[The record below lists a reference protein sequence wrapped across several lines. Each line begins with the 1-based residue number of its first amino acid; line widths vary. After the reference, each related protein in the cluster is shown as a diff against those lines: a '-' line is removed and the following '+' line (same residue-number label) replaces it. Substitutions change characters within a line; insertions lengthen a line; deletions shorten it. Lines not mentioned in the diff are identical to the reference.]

1 MGAAAAKSFCQ
12 KLNQKVEAAASDS
25 STEIVGCLS
34 LHSLL
39 IPAGSCA
46 RLSPTMCPLAARGP
60 SSGTSRVRAAAAQ
73 LSWWVRE
80 TRTLPGP
87 SPRWAA

>member
-1 MGAAAAKSFCQ
+1 MGAAAKSFCQ

-46 RLSPTMCPLAARGP
+46 RLSPTMCPLGP
-60 SSGTSRVRAAAAQ
+60 SSGTSSRVRAAQ

-80 TRTLPGP
+80 TRTLQGP